1 MPALKL
7 NEAELSALSGMDYA
21 AICMYVMAIRPRMDF
36 RTGAVGLAPRISWQ
50 ALKEWLYIEPR
61 PGVKAT
67 IPSIEAIRRMALQ
80 LVKHGLVRIGSR
92 DKQLVFF
99 CPLADTDKNVRKKAD
114 SKPTGQSDRQA
125 DTSEGNNGAGFRE
138 EADREADRPEN
149 AKADTHP
156 DTDNTLNPSPPTPQ
170 RLRRRGEY
178 QQPPTPSARE
188 GEQDPQHPLEPE
200 GIAPSEE
207 RHEPANAVGEGA
219 ARRLAKE
226 GGGLAW
232 EDRLHWPIGIVQAR
246 RADIAKKLSPIGPDL
261 SQAVLDEWRGC
272 IEAGGIRSPY
282 KFLASLVD
290 KAQGDDWLPEHAERI
305 RAQRE
310 GARAAAAEAA
320 AREATFAAEVAAGR
334 AGKPPGRLADLVKPR
349 AQKGVRHA

>member
-80 LVKHGLVRIGSR
+80 LVKNGLLRIGSR
-92 DKQLVFF
+92 EKQLIFF
-99 CPLADTDKNVRKKAD
+99 CPLAMTDKNVQKKAD

-125 DTSEGNNGAGFRE
+125 DNSQGNTGAGFRE
-138 EADREADRPEN
+138 EADREADIPEN

-156 DTDNTLNPSPPTPQ
+156 STGKTLNPPPPTPPA
-170 RLRRRGEY
+170 LRAGGEY
-178 QQPPTPSARE
+178 QQPPTPTARE
-188 GEQDPQHPLEPE
+188 GEIDPQDHRDARTHRL
-200 GIAPSEE
+200 SEQ
-207 RHEPANAVGEGA
+207 RHEGTGSVGEGA
-219 ARRLAKE
+219 SRRLARD
-226 GGGLAW
+226 GGSIAW
-232 EDRLHWPIGIVQAR
+232 ADRLHWPVDIAQAR
-246 RADIAKKLSPIGPDL
+246 RAAIAKNLDGLDPDL
-261 SQAVLDEWRGC
+261 SQTVLDEWRGC
-272 IEAGGIRSPY
+272 MEAGGIRAPY

-290 KAQGDDWLPEHAERI
+290 KARAGDWIPDHADRI
-305 RAQRE
+305 REQRE
-310 GARAAAAEAA
+310 AARAAAEAA
-320 AREATFAAEVAAGR
+320 ANRESAFAAEVAASR
-334 AGKPPGRLADLVKPR
+334 AGKPAGRLADLVRPR
-349 AQKGVRHA
+349 NAKGASHA